1 MATDQWLVGWR
12 DIGKYIGKSAKTA
25 QRYARDG
32 MPFFRDPGGRPI
44 AKPSM
49 IDEYISDLNQS
60 KYEDKSWRDEGIDT
74 ALGYEEHKEMEK
86 EKERKE
92 FDERLLQAQ
101 RPIRGKF

>member
-1 MATDQWLVGWR
+1 MATNEWLTGWR
-12 DIGKYIGKSAKTA
+12 EIGGYIKKSAKTA

-60 KYEDKSWRDEGIDT
+60 KYDEKTWRDDGIDT
-74 ALGYEEHKEMEK
+74 ALGYAEDKK
-86 EKERKE
+86 KERKD
-92 FDERLLQAQ
+92 FDKQLIEMQ
-101 RPIRGKF
+101 RSTRSRF